1 MRRKTALIAGALL
14 PLVMG
19 LSACGQQD
27 AQEPVKVVQAAL
39 GDPTDTTTPPTTATP
54 TSDPHDL
61 IRDDLARIEGK
72 VDKLVPGTVTK
83 TVTQTT
89 TVTPPPP
96 PPVTTTVTSTAT
108 TTVTASSTATSS
120 STPTSSSTTTTTPAP
135 PAGQQTLGVGGV
147 ASPPDARSLPAI
159 VNGKST
165 ITVAGIYDCKG
176 GTINAQVVIN
186 ASNTTVQNCNVR
198 SGSQYG
204 IYSEGDSNTI
214 QNNDI
219 KNVKPSG
226 DGDMNAITFFGNKT
240 KIQFNTAID
249 FVGVTNAGSSH
260 TDFIQTWVSSSH
272 KVASDDVV
280 IRGNKATGPAN
291 PSRSNSLP
299 SIHQCIMVEDYGRG
313 GNSGG
318 NTDGM
323 NNWLVIGNTFGDSW
337 NQCIKNDGVD
347 GFIVTKNDFIGSS
360 TKVMEQAQGTGLK
373 FYSDNKVGTGYGS
386 VGVPITA
393 GAGPV

>member
-1 MRRKTALIAGALL
+1 MRRTKALIAGASVICVL
-14 PLVMG
+14 G
-19 LSACGQQD
+19 LSACGQQE
-27 AQEPVKVVQAAL
+27 EPQPVRVVQAAI
-39 GDPTDTTTPPTTATP
+39 GTETSTPTPTP

-61 IRDDLARIEGK
+61 IRDDLVRIEGK
-72 VDKLVPGTVTK
+72 IDKLAPGTVTK
-83 TVTQTT
+83 TTT
-89 TVTPPPP
+89 ATVTADPP
-96 PPVTTTVTSTAT
+96 PPVTTTVTKTVTNTA
-108 TTVTASSTATSS
+108 TVTATA
-120 STPTSSSTTTTTPAP
+120 TPTSSTAPPTSSSAPTSTTTAP

-147 ASPPDARSLPAI
+147 ASPPDAQPLPAI
-159 VNGKST
+159 KDGKST
-165 ITVAGIYDCKG
+165 IITAGIYDCKG
-176 GTINAQVVIN
+176 GTVNAQVVI
-186 ASNTTVQNCNVR
+186 AVGNTTVQNCNIR
-198 SGSQYG
+198 PGSQYG
-204 IYSEGDSNTI
+204 VFSQGDNNTI

-240 KIQFNTAID
+240 KIQYNTAID
-249 FVGVTNAGSSH
+249 FVGVSNPGSSH
-260 TDFIQTWVSSSH
+260 TDFIQTWVSDSH

-291 PSRSNSLP
+291 PSRSNSIA

-318 NTDGM
+318 FTDGM
-323 NNWLVIGNTFGDSW
+323 KNWLVIGNIFSDSW

-347 GFIVTKNDFIGSS
+347 GFIVTKNDFQGSS
-360 TKVMEQAQGTGLK
+360 SHVMEQAQGSGLQ
-373 FYSDNKVGTGYGS
+373 FFSDNKVGTGYGN